1 MQPLTLING
10 SATRTLASS
19 DRGLNF
25 GQGVSTRIK
34 VVAGKAQLWREHMAL
49 LQRGCSALGF
59 HINAVEKLVKRD
71 LGLIPKADLSLRV
84 TLTAG
89 LGSTT
94 LLTPAE
100 FQPTR
105 ILQIEPTQHPEPPVD
120 GVEAVVCDTRLAVQP
135 RLAGI
140 KHLSRLEQLLARA
153 EWRDQRIFDGV
164 MLDTDGVVVGGT
176 RANLFWATQGQLF
189 TPDLS
194 RCGVSGAMRA
204 AILRLAQ
211 QLQIP
216 THEVRASL
224 DTLLGA
230 DEIFFCNSALGIL
243 PVKALAQ
250 NQYAVRSDTLTAR
263 LSARLSQVL
272 YD

>member
-34 VVAGKAQLWREHMAL
+34 VVGGRAQLWREHLAL
-49 LQRGCSALGF
+49 LQQGCSALGF

-71 LGLIPKADLSLRV
+71 LGLIPRADLSIRV

-89 LGSTT
+89 LGSNS
-94 LLTPAE
+94 LVMPAE

-105 ILQIEPTQHPEPPVD
+105 ILQIEPCHFAEPPIG
-120 GVEAVVCDTRLAVQP
+120 GVEAVFCETRLAIQP

-140 KHLSRLEQLLARA
+140 KYLNRLEQVLARS
-153 EWRDQRIFDGV
+153 EWRQSGIGEGV
-164 MLDTDGVVVGGT
+164 MLDTAGVLVGGT
-176 RANLFWATQGQLF
+176 RSNLFWVKQRELF

-194 RCGVSGAMRA
+194 HVGIRGAMRSA
-204 AILRLAQ
+204 VIRLAQ
-211 QLQIP
+211 QQGVAV
-216 THEVRASL
+216 HEVREPPAVL
-224 DTLLGA
+224 DSV
-230 DEIFFCNSALGIL
+230 DELFFCNSAEGIL
-243 PVKALAQ
+243 PVNALAQ
-250 NQYAVRSDTLTAR
+250 NQYAVGSKTLTGQLQADLAR
-263 LSARLSQVL
+263 VL

>member
-34 VVAGKAQLWREHMAL
+34 VVGGRAQLWREHMAL
-49 LQRGCSALGF
+49 LQHGCSALGF

-71 LGLIPKADLSLRV
+71 LGLIPKRDLSLRV

-89 LGSTT
+89 LGSNS
-94 LLTPAE
+94 LVAPAD

-105 ILQIEPTQHPEPPVD
+105 ILQIEPCHFAEPPVE
-120 GVEAVVCDTRLAVQP
+120 GVSAILCQTPLAIQP
-135 RLAGI
+135 QLAGI
-140 KHLSRLEQLLARA
+140 KQLNRIEQVLARA
-153 EWRDQRIFDGV
+153 EWRDPQVREGI
-164 MLDTDGVVVGGT
+164 MLDTSGALVGGT
-176 RANLFWATQGQLF
+176 RSNLFWVKQGTLF

-194 RCGVSGAMRA
+194 QAGIRGAMRSA
-204 AILRLAQ
+204 VIRLAHQ
-211 QLQIP
+211 QGIDL
-216 THEVRASL
+216 HEVREAPAVLSSVEEL
-224 DTLLGA
+224 
-230 DEIFFCNSALGIL
+230 FFCNSIEGIL
-243 PVKALAQ
+243 PVNALAQ
-250 NQYAVRSDTLTAR
+250 NQYAVGSKTLTGQLQADLAR
-263 LSARLSQVL
+263 VL

>member
-25 GQGVSTRIK
+25 GQGVSTRVK

-49 LQRGCSALGF
+49 LQHGCSALGF

-71 LGLIPKADLSLRV
+71 LGLIPKADLSLRI

-89 LGSTT
+89 LGSNS
-94 LLTPAE
+94 LVTPVDL
-100 FQPTR
+100 QPTR
-105 ILQIEPTQHPEPPVD
+105 ILQIEPCHFSEPPVE
-120 GVEAVVCDTRLAVQP
+120 GVEAILCVTPLAIQP

-140 KHLSRLEQLLARA
+140 KHLNRMAQVLARA
-153 EWRDQRIFDGV
+153 EWRDPGIREGV
-164 MLDTDGVVVGGT
+164 MLDTSGVLVGGT
-176 RANLFWATQGQLF
+176 RSNLFWVKQGKLF
-189 TPDLS
+189 TPDLNQS
-194 RCGVSGAMRA
+194 GIRGAMRSA
-204 AILRLAQ
+204 VIRVAQ
-211 QLQIP
+211 QQGLAV
-216 THEVRASL
+216 HEVR
-224 DTLLGA
+224 
-230 DEIFFCNSALGIL
+230 EIPDVLNLAEELFFCNSAEGIL

-250 NQYAVRSDTLTAR
+250 KQYAVGSKTLTGQLQADLAR
-263 LSARLSQVL
+263 VL